1 MKYLC
6 MCLAPKSLEHV
17 GVRIRLQRP
26 LVGKNGTPYYERVG
40 TGLMFLSLKSL
51 GVHGLKV
58 MSARDYRYQNCMN
71 VL

>member
-1 MKYLC
+1 

-17 GVRIRLQRP
+17 ALGFGSSDRWLARMERRITREWGV
-26 LVGKNGTPYYERVG
+26 
-40 TGLMFLSLKSL
+40 GLMFLSLKSL